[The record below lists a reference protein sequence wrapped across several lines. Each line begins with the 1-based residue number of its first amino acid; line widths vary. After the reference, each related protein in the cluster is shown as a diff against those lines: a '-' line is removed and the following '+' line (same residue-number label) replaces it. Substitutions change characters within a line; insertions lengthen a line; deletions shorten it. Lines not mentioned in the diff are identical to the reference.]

1 MVLSQIYLTYC
12 LNWKQNYKTKLE
24 PVKFQNDIQ
33 QARERNEKNLKLK
46 KVAKHYGRE
55 RKTC

>member
-33 QARERNEKNLKLK
+33 QAREQNEK
-46 KVAKHYGRE
+46 
-55 RKTC
+55 TSS